1 MCEDGCRASHNE
13 GNDHHVTYNGVARQ
27 VGWLFFL
34 ADEVLEP
41 VTSTLIGTALVVLLV
56 KVWRFRRR

>member
-1 MCEDGCRASHNE
+1 
-13 GNDHHVTYNGVARQ
+13 VTYNGVARQ